1 MPRCRRKMFCL
12 MVPFL
17 VLLFF
22 EKYPRRRPSAPQTKQ
37 SSGLCGGE
45 LVNDTITAL
54 KYNKTFIVSLYHDS
68 RQQNVTRAIAVVHY
82 KKVQD
87 LYCWFCCSHNN
98 RISIGRAAIDIH
110 PERFGLPI
118 GAADIVCVEPQSC
131 SPRYM
136 SIHPSAK
143 GSMDELP
150 KFEIKNR
157 VPRTSFFAEFTICL
171 SVMYENYSNVL
182 QFIQSMEMY
191 KILGAERVYI
201 YKTSCSLLMDQILK
215 FYVEE
220 GTVEIIPWPITS
232 YVNLSSFWYSYQD
245 WDYGK
250 TTVLN
255 DCIYRNMY
263 LSKYVVFN
271 DINEIILPLKH
282 LNWKNMIH
290 SLEDQNPGAG
300 IFFFESHFFSQNVFL
315 SSDQFN
321 FSLWKIVPG
330 VNILQHV
337 YREPYKLHINILKKM
352 IVNPRKVVQASSY
365 SILKGYS
372 RTLEVSKDIAI
383 LFNCRKH
390 HENDVGEKYLIRD
403 TAIWRFNLSLISNV
417 NKVLEKLDKTSKS
430 SWSTFLESIAKIF

>member
-1 MPRCRRKMFCL
+1 MPRCRRKLFWVI
-12 MVPFL
+12 VPFL

-22 EKYPRRRPSAPQTKQ
+22 ETYPRRRPSTTPPQTKR
-37 SSGLCGGE
+37 SSGPCSGD

-54 KYNKTFIVSLYHDS
+54 KYNKTFIVSLYHDG
-68 RQQNVTRAIAVVHY
+68 RQQNLTRAIAVVHY

-87 LYCWFCCSHNN
+87 LYCWFCCSRDN
-98 RISIGRAAIDIH
+98 RISIIRAAVDIH

-131 SPRYM
+131 SPRYV
-136 SIHPSAK
+136 SIHPSTK
-143 GSMDELP
+143 GSMEDLP
-150 KFEIKNR
+150 WFEIKNR
-157 VPRTSFFAEFTICL
+157 VPQNSFFAEFTLCL
-171 SVMYENYSNVL
+171 SVMYENHTNVL

-191 KILGAERVYI
+191 KILGAQKVCI
-201 YKTSCSLLMDQILK
+201 YKTSCSLLMDQILNY
-215 FYVEE
+215 YVEE

-232 YVNLSSFWYSYQD
+232 YVNLSSFWYSYKD

-250 TTVLN
+250 TIVLN

-263 LSKYVVFN
+263 RSKYVVFN
-271 DINEIILPLKH
+271 DISEIILPLKH

-315 SSDQFN
+315 SSDKFS
-321 FSLWKIVPG
+321 FSLWKSIPG

-337 YREPYKLHINILKKM
+337 YREPNKLHINVLKKM
-352 IVNPRKVVQASSY
+352 IVNPRKVVQASSH

-372 RTLEVSKDIAI
+372 RTLEVSRDIAI
-383 LFNCRKH
+383 LYNCRKH

-403 TAIWRFNLSLISNV
+403 TAIWRFNMSLIGNV
-417 NKVLEKLDKTSKS
+417 NKVLDKISKS
-430 SWSTFLESIAKIF
+430 SQSTFLKIIAKIF